1 MYEIE
6 RDAYTELHRK
16 GPGCLYWLLW
26 VGGNVGAFALG
37 ALVGDVVEG
46 LLLQLGPETRPILAI
61 EGRVEAA
68 GAIGYPAAIAGGLVA
83 GALLGITQSLV
94 LRPYFK
100 PRLARKWLFV
110 TILGVTIRWL
120 VIFMISQSLIGLVV
134 DDNIAGPCVLY
145 SLLALAGAVAGL
157 AVGLPQSV
165 LLAEKVHHPRW
176 WTLANIAGPLA
187 TALLI
192 GVGLSVARENVFRD
206 YSIVIA
212 GLIGGIVT
220 GTTLIDLLKHPMPGA
235 EWEHD
240 LKWKRERKS
249 KEKVEDTVL
258 GSVHYGPPKPTTP
271 SASAAK
277 EDQDTD
283 VQAR

>member
-6 RDAYTELHRK
+6 RDAYTELNRK

-26 VGGNVGAFALG
+26 VGGNVTAFALG
-37 ALVGDVVEG
+37 ALVGDIVEG

-68 GAIGYPAAIAGGLVA
+68 GAIGYPASIAGGLVA
-83 GALLGITQSLV
+83 GTLLGITQSLV

-120 VIFMISQSLIGLVV
+120 VIFLISQSLIGLVV

-145 SLLALAGAVAGL
+145 TLLALAGAIAGL

-176 WTLANIAGPLA
+176 WVLANTAGPIA

-192 GVGLSVARENVFRD
+192 GLSLSVARENVFRD
-206 YSIVIA
+206 YSIIVA

-220 GTTLIDLLKHPMPGA
+220 GTTLIDLLKHPVPGA

-249 KEKVEDTVL
+249 KKQVEDTVL
-258 GSVHYGPPKPTTP
+258 GSVHYGPPKPTIQNGG
-271 SASAAK
+271 ADK
-277 EDQDTD
+277 EDSDAGD
-283 VQAR
+283 KVR